1 MKIKIGSG
9 KFKFSFYAPLW
20 LCAIPLK
27 SFLNEKAADC
37 NYDGNCKG
45 SDLSVSLL
53 TKELKKARKNFGHL
67 KIIDVESASGEK
79 VEITL

>member
-20 LCAIPLK
+20 LFAIQLK
-27 SFLNEKAADC
+27 SFLNEKAADF
-37 NYDGNCKG
+37 NYDDNRKG

-67 KIIDVESASGEK
+67 KIVDVESASGEK